1 MQKMKQYLYNR
12 IIKDNSLSNLELKL
26 IFWLAAHQDERGRV
40 QGIYYSSISEEL
52 DCSISGFYLT
62 RDSLC
67 EKGYIEWDKSFSA
80 DMDIILYDNNFMIEN
95 GEIEYRDYVDLNIS
109 IFNDKEF
116 LKCKAGAIRTAMYFI
131 KRVAAQGAIT
141 MSNSPASIPAEA
153 EKARKLWFNQYKS
166 ICVLKKLIGVT
177 GRMIKEYIKILSKWI
192 DSADVQKDGTT
203 YTVFTVL
210 KKSLNN
216 IQMGKKSYPER
227 EAYRQ
232 KIKTFIRR
240 NKIRSTEN
248 NLEDTADLIFQY
260 RNKAK
265 TGGLNITEILYAAI
279 NNTCSTI
286 LNSIN
291 VHKSLRAIINYNC
304 PGLL

>member
-1 MQKMKQYLYNR
+1 MQKMKKYLYNR
-12 IIKDNSLSNLELKL
+12 IIEDNSLSNLELKL

-67 EKGYIEWDKSFSA
+67 KKGYIEWDKSYSA
-80 DMDIILYDNNFMIEN
+80 DMDMVLYDNSFMTEN
-95 GEIEYRDYVDLNIS
+95 GEVEYRDYIDLNIS

-116 LKCKAGAIRTAMYFI
+116 LNSKAGAIRTAMYFI

-141 MSNSPASIPAEA
+141 ISNSPVSIPSEA
-153 EKARKLWFNQYKS
+153 EKARKLWFNPYKS

-192 DSADVQKDGTT
+192 DSADVQKDGIT

-210 KKSLNN
+210 KKSLSN
-216 IQMGKKSYPER
+216 IRTGNKSYSEKK
-227 EAYRQ
+227 AYIQ
-232 KIKTFIRR
+232 KVKTFIRR
-240 NKIRSTEN
+240 NNIDSTDK

-260 RNKAK
+260 RSKAK
-265 TGGLNITEILYAAI
+265 IGGLNITNILYAAI
-279 NNTCSTI
+279 SNTCSTM

-291 VHKSLRAIINYNC
+291 VHKSLRNIINYNC